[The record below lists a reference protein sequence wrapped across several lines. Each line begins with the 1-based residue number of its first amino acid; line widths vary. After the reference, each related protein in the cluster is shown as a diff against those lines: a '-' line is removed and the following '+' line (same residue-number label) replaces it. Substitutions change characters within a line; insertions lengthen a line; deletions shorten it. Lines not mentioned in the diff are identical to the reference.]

1 MPDFRGDFTSVEDVD
16 DTSNGKGASTSIVAD
31 TSNGKG
37 ASTSNGKG
45 ASTSIVA
52 DTPNEKGAKY
62 LHRNVEYT
70 SCGQVT
76 SRSIEDRSTQSNRRL
91 SPFWLAQLTIPAH
104 CPV

>member
-31 TSNGKG
+31 
-37 ASTSNGKG
+37 TSNGKG